1 LSRSHHLFPLLN
13 YSTSY
18 GFSKWDHSFHWEKKK
33 QVTVMSVIETAANTE
48 PLGPTTLR
56 KASLSWGELEL
67 VHHQQ
72 VVDGAS
78 KDEGD
83 DEGPDGQEGQ
93 SGLGMPTI
101 TGPASFAAA
110 IQERFAALMPQEA
123 DGSRRKLFP
132 GVMAPELRFTFGGGE
147 DGEGLRVG
155 EKIKEGFED
164 MGEGIRNAGEKVAGG
179 FKSGFGAV
187 KNAVTSI
194 GRDKS
199 PSRPHNDDE
208 GDGGGDGG
216 EDTPKPKVM
225 VNPFKAIQVAAA
237 VGAVGGAVTGA
248 AGAVSGA
255 FVRAVSPLRGGGG
268 SGGEGNSSV
277 GGGDGSTPDRNKML
291 ERVRGVFARK

>member
-1 LSRSHHLFPLLN
+1 
-13 YSTSY
+13 
-18 GFSKWDHSFHWEKKK
+18 
-33 QVTVMSVIETAANTE
+33 MSVIETAANTE
-48 PLGPTTLR
+48 TLGPTTLR

-67 VHHQQ
+67 VQHQQ
-72 VVDGAS
+72 VADGAS

-83 DEGPDGQEGQ
+83 EEGPDGQEGQ
-93 SGLGMPTI
+93 GGTGMPTI

-155 EKIKEGFED
+155 EKIAAGFEEV
-164 MGEGIRNAGEKVAGG
+164 GEGIRNAGEKVAGG

-194 GRDKS
+194 GRDRS
-199 PSRPHNDDE
+199 PSRPHDG

-216 EDTPKPKVM
+216 DGEGSAPKPKVM

-248 AGAVSGA
+248 AGAVGGA

-268 SGGEGNSSV
+268 TEGNSNNNNNSSSSGSSS
-277 GGGDGSTPDRNKML
+277 GGVGDGSTPDRNKML